1 LFLEE
6 LAEQSERRS
15 LVAPALNQHVE
26 NLASWSTARHRDIR
40 WPAMRTTISSRCHR
54 SLGRGRDR
62 RSLWANPGPN
72 LKTQRRTVS

>member
-26 NLASWSTARHRDIR
+26 NLAS
-40 WPAMRTTISSRCHR
+40 
-54 SLGRGRDR
+54 
-62 RSLWANPGPN
+62 
-72 LKTQRRTVS
+72 